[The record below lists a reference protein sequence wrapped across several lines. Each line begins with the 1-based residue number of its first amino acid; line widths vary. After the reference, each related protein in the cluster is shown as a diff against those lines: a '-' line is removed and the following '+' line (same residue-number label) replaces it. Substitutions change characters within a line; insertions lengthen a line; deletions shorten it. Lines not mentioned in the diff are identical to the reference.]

1 MIRRIHLF
9 IGFSVLLF
17 FFSCA
22 SQKTVE
28 NAPPP
33 KFNGIVLAKDV
44 DASGTV
50 GVPVERTSHFFNNDE
65 QVVAF
70 LSLDDVTGTHTLRW
84 EWIAPDGGIYLVSDD
99 YPIVVNKG
107 KYLPKVTAWHRISIN
122 YEPAAETLGEWK
134 VAVYIDGELVGV
146 KPFTVNKYAEP

>member
-1 MIRRIHLF
+1 MNRRIHLF
-9 IGFSVLLF
+9 IGFGVFLLLL
-17 FFSCA
+17 SCA
-22 SQKTVE
+22 SQKMVAK
-28 NAPPP
+28 APPS

-70 LSLDDVTGTHTLRW
+70 LSLDNVTRSHTIRW
-84 EWIAPDGGIYLVSDD
+84 EWIAPDGEIYLVSSD

-122 YEPAAETLGEWK
+122 YEPAADTLGEWK
-134 VAVYIDGELVGV
+134 VVVYVDDELVDV
-146 KPFTVNKYAEP
+146 KPFTLTE